1 MNRSQVA
8 GGRPDRAEAAPGWLL
23 AGGRGPPDTP
33 LRWGPLPG
41 AALPFLRK
49 NQNLNPATKECSSDL
64 PHDVAA
70 YETAAD
76 YNWRLDAYGSYL
88 FALRM
93 KALALGSRRF
103 ETLPEMYWQEAH
115 GQIV

>member
-1 MNRSQVA
+1 M
-8 GGRPDRAEAAPGWLL
+8 
-23 AGGRGPPDTP
+23 
-33 LRWGPLPG
+33 
-41 AALPFLRK
+41 RK
-49 NQNLNPATKECSSDL
+49 NENLKLTTTGCNSDL

-70 YETAAD
+70 YETTPG

-93 KALALGSRRF
+93 KALAIGAQRSA
-103 ETLPEMYWQEAH
+103 TPAEMYWQEQH